1 MKTISIN
8 NRRYIG
14 SKSRMLNFID
24 EVIKKENITFS
35 SFLDLFAGTG
45 NVGYHFNNQQTKIYV
60 NDILKSNYLSFL
72 AWFGCE
78 KIDRKKIKKY
88 IEKYNSISDIKENY
102 FSKNFSET
110 YFSKDNCKKIGFI
123 REDIETNY
131 LQKKNK
137 STWKSA
143 NTVGHYDA
151 YRKNGNLEK
160 KLELCMLD
168 LKSNTNNKNNK
179 VFNEDANELVKNIKA
194 DLVYIDPPYNSRQYS
209 DAYHLL
215 ENVAM
220 WEKKKSAWYCKKN

>member
-1 MKTISIN
+1 MK
-8 NRRYIG
+8 
-14 SKSRMLNFID
+14 
-24 EVIKKENITFS
+24 
-35 SFLDLFAGTG
+35 
-45 NVGYHFNNQQTKIYV
+45 
-60 NDILKSNYLSFL
+60 
-72 AWFGCE
+72 

-88 IEKYNSISDIKENY
+88 IEKYNNISDIKENY

-131 LQKKNK
+131 LQKKINQREK
-137 STWKSA
+137 AILITSLIYAMDKIA

-179 VFNEDANELVKNIKA
+179 IFNEDANELVKNIKA

-220 WEKKKSAWYCKKN
+220 WEKKKVHGICKEN

>member
-1 MKTISIN
+1 MNYMKTISIN

-131 LQKKNK
+131 LQKKINQ
-137 STWKSA
+137 
-143 NTVGHYDA
+143 
-151 YRKNGNLEK
+151 REK
-160 KLELCMLD
+160 AILI
-168 LKSNTNNKNNK
+168 T
-179 VFNEDANELVKNIKA
+179 
-194 DLVYIDPPYNSRQYS
+194 
-209 DAYHLL
+209 
-215 ENVAM
+215 
-220 WEKKKSAWYCKKN
+220 